1 MAHLLTLPPE
11 LLDLVLSLLAPPVPS
26 LLRLRAVPDHL
37 LSASPICSLK
47 AVSLVA
53 WRLRVLSQPH
63 LFSHARYELSDQHRF
78 LTFVE
83 ENGLGR
89 HIHSLVV
96 SVRLATEQSSRWW
109 MALLEHVNPEI
120 LTIIAPPCFLA
131 QLAHVGLEDTHP
143 WAFDLPFQIL
153 HLRRPPQKI
162 SRFQAASA
170 PHTTSGSDTTTE
182 SASIFTACPWTE
194 ILFNEGSSLQG
205 YRNDGYFLLRLP
217 SFMDHWGYA
226 DFFDT
231 TALPYSQTAILRLTS
246 FHYTSIFPFYNHTNL
261 VLRMI
266 RNMANLR
273 HLSVQLAPSPGD
285 LTRIFNEDS
294 NLGHMDPSDPWM
306 ELDTSYSLI
315 SHCVKYLGQEGK
327 LEEFQTWD
335 FELEAL
341 RDSILEKMDSR
352 LRGRWSHRGMGV
364 WTRLGPLDDVTVLD
378 TESD

>member
-1 MAHLLTLPPE
+1 MAHLLTLSPE

-89 HIHSLVV
+89 HMHSLVV
-96 SVRLATEQSSRWW
+96 SVRLTTEQPSRWW

-143 WAFDLPFQIL
+143 WAFDLP
-153 HLRRPPQKI
+153 H
-162 SRFQAASA
+162 
-170 PHTTSGSDTTTE
+170 
-182 SASIFTACPWTE
+182 
-194 ILFNEGSSLQG
+194 
-205 YRNDGYFLLRLP
+205 
-217 SFMDHWGYA
+217 A